1 MMTSLRGGAL
11 ALRARSLRSAL
22 RTEGVDEARPFALF
36 LSLPQEGGAKRTPA
50 QRDEGDGFPYRGANN
65 IPSRLR
71 RDPLPLEGG
80 ENKEHAM
87 WLNLYLIPIVIR
99 VCLVVLFPFSALD
112 KIVFWKDAIAQA
124 DSSFLPRWSG
134 PPLLVAAIVVEAVAP
149 FCIVFGWHDRIA
161 AFVLALFCVVT
172 AILYHSFWRYDDFW
186 KSGNSVARSHFW
198 DFLKNFGL
206 VGGLLLVVFATQ
218 LAPAG
223 VVARRPLSS
232 TAVYTP
238 VGTAPPSAVPGWSRS
253 DANGH

>member
-1 MMTSLRGGAL
+1 
-11 ALRARSLRSAL
+11 
-22 RTEGVDEARPFALF
+22 
-36 LSLPQEGGAKRTPA
+36 
-50 QRDEGDGFPYRGANN
+50 
-65 IPSRLR
+65 
-71 RDPLPLEGG
+71 
-80 ENKEHAM
+80 M
-87 WLNLYLIPIVIR
+87 WLNLYLIPIVMR
-99 VCLVVLFPFSALD
+99 VCLVALFPFSALD

-124 DSSFLPRWSG
+124 DSSFLPKSSG
-134 PPLLVAAIVVEAVAP
+134 PPLLVAAIIVEGVAP

-172 AILYHSFWRYDDFW
+172 AILYHPFWKFADFW

-223 VVARRPLSS
+223 VIGRRPLSS

-238 VGTAPPSAVPGWSRS
+238 AGTAPPSAVPGWTRPDS
-253 DANGH
+253 NGH

>member
-1 MMTSLRGGAL
+1 
-11 ALRARSLRSAL
+11 
-22 RTEGVDEARPFALF
+22 
-36 LSLPQEGGAKRTPA
+36 
-50 QRDEGDGFPYRGANN
+50 
-65 IPSRLR
+65 
-71 RDPLPLEGG
+71 
-80 ENKEHAM
+80 M

-124 DSSFLPRWSG
+124 DSSFLPKSSG
-134 PPLLVAAIVVEAVAP
+134 PPLLAAAIIVEAVAP
-149 FCIVFGWHDRIA
+149 FCIAFGWHDRLA

-172 AILYHSFWRYDDFW
+172 AILYHPFWKFSDFW

-206 VGGLLLVVFATQ
+206 VGGLLPIVFATQ

-238 VGTAPPSAVPGWSRS
+238 AGTAPPSTVPGWTPQ
-253 DANGH
+253 